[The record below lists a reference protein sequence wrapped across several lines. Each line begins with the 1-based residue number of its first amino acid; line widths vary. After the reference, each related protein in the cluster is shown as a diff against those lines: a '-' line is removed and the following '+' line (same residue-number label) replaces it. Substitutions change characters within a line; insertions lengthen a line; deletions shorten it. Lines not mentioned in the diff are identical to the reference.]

1 MSRKMKESG
10 IDWIG
15 SIPMP
20 WNTIKFKYLHGGMNT
35 GEGIDK
41 LGQTMRISQNGNIQV
56 KMIYY

>member
-20 WNTIKFKYLHGGMNT
+20 WNTIKFKYLHGGINIGCT
-35 GEGIDK
+35 
-41 LGQTMRISQNGNIQV
+41 ISS
-56 KMIYY
+56 

>member
-20 WNTIKFKYLHGGMNT
+20 WNTIKIKYLHVVMNT
-35 GEGIDK
+35 VEGIDNNF
-41 LGQTMRISQNGNIQV
+41 LSN
-56 KMIYY
+56 